1 MTITYR
7 ARVTLIILLGFLST
21 VIVFSLLPIPQDSA
35 YHHFAD
41 MRKMWGIPNFGDVI
55 GNLAF
60 MVTGMW
66 GIVVASRKRQEF
78 HYPGEFS
85 LWITFFLG
93 SVLVAFGSG
102 YYHLNPNNA
111 TLVWDRLPMTIAF
124 MSLFS
129 LMIMER
135 INAKAGLYLFPLL
148 LIIGIASVVYW
159 DYTESLGQGDLRL
172 YALVQFFPIV
182 AILLMLW
189 LFPVR
194 YTGAK
199 YLVYT
204 LGWYGLAKIL
214 EHYDKEIF
222 FVMHH
227 SVSGHTL
234 KHLAAAIGVECLVL
248 YVAKRERKSN

>member
-7 ARVTLIILLGFLST
+7 TRVTLIILLGVLST
-21 VIVFSLLPIPQDSA
+21 VIVFSLPPIPQDSS
-35 YHHFAD
+35 YHHFVD
-41 MRKMWGIPNFGDVI
+41 IRKAWGIPNFGDVM

-60 MVTGMW
+60 IVAGVWGM
-66 GIVVASRKRQEF
+66 VVASRKRQDF
-78 HYPGEFS
+78 PYPGEFL
-85 LWITFFLG
+85 LWIIFFFG

-135 INAKAGLYLFPLL
+135 INPKAGLCLFPLL
-148 LIIGIASVVYW
+148 LIIGIGSVIYW
-159 DYTESLGQGDLRL
+159 NHTENLGQGDLRL
-172 YALVQFFPIV
+172 YALVQFFPMI

-189 LFPVR
+189 LFPAR
-194 YTGAK
+194 YSGAK
-199 YLVYT
+199 YLIYT
-204 LGWYGLAKIL
+204 LGWYGLAKVL

-222 FVMHH
+222 SMMHH
-227 SVSGHTL
+227 TVSGHTL
-234 KHLAAAIGVECLVL
+234 KHLAAAAGVGCLVL
-248 YVAKRERKSN
+248 YVARRKDINL